1 MVKICQDSRL
11 AISSFHGQYE
21 YPPIFGYFF
30 LMLKETQVLLHN
42 PKCALV
48 IKLSMFFDGEIHIF
62 SGEIRSIDGTRKTR
76 CVPLFDGKIPDVGC
90 LQFLFWCLK
99 PQCFSINMFVH
110 EIPILAVEI
119 C

>member
-1 MVKICQDSRL
+1 MDNMTNI
-11 AISSFHGQYE
+11 
-21 YPPIFGYFF
+21 PPSLDIY
-30 LMLKETQVLLHN
+30 LMLKETQVLLHH
-42 PKCALV
+42 PKCVLV
-48 IKLSMFFDGEIHIF
+48 IKLSMFFDG
-62 SGEIRSIDGTRKTR
+62 
-76 CVPLFDGKIPDVGC
+76 KIPHVGC